1 MPLHARAPGELGSP
15 PGRGSPYLT
24 FVLLSASLLVYVM
37 QFGMVSVAL
46 QDLIRDL
53 SAPLRWSGWVLT
65 IFMIGQVIALSV
77 SGRLAERFGPRNV
90 FAAGL
95 GLFSLASLICATAPD
110 IYVLIGGRLIQG
122 LGGGSLMPSGTAMV
136 AAAFPASRARAVGLY
151 SSILPFGAVFGPTV
165 GGLIVDAAG
174 WRWTFLMNA
183 PLGLIVML
191 AVLMVLPRGDRKPPQ
206 PIDVAGV
213 IVLALAVASLILAL
227 TELGRTEPGPD
238 LALVAVSSGLSVL
251 FWVLLAFHERRVHTP
266 ALDIALLARPDIL
279 ASNATAFVVGM
290 AWIGVFSMVPLYLQ
304 ESYEMS
310 ASLTG
315 ALMAPR
321 AAAMVGFSLLAALLL
336 HRTRYRWP
344 IALGLVGMG
353 LSLGLLGL
361 GLHDPSIGP
370 VRLDSSWWLLAV
382 ILLAGAS
389 RGITNPSLNNTGMDA
404 LPDRV
409 ASIAGLRATFQS
421 FGGTVG
427 ISVMVLLG
435 ARGSDLAS
443 GMQVGF
449 LLDGALLIGALA
461 LVPLIPEPP
470 HRG

>member
-1 MPLHARAPGELGSP
+1 
-15 PGRGSPYLT
+15 
-24 FVLLSASLLVYVM
+24 
-37 QFGMVSVAL
+37 MVSVAL

-65 IFMIGQVIALSV
+65 IFMIGQVIALSI
-77 SGRLAERFGPRNV
+77 SGRLADRFGPRNV

-95 GLFSLASLICATAPD
+95 GLFSLASLICAAAPN

-122 LGGGSLMPSGTAMV
+122 IGGGSLMPSGMAMV
-136 AAAFPASRARAVGLY
+136 AAAFSESRARAVGLY

-165 GGLIVDAAG
+165 GGLIVDLAG
-174 WRWTFLMNA
+174 WRWTFLMNV

-191 AVLMVLPRGDRKPPQ
+191 AVLVLLPRGDRKPPQ
-206 PIDVAGV
+206 PIDVVGV
-213 IVLALAVASLILAL
+213 VLLASAVASLIFVL

-238 LALVAVSSGLSVL
+238 LTRVAVTLGLSVL
-251 FWVLLAFHERRVHTP
+251 FWVLLAFQERRVETP
-266 ALDIALLARPDIL
+266 ALDVALLARRDIL

-304 ESYEMS
+304 EAYQMS

-321 AAAMVGFSLLAALLL
+321 AGAMVGFSLLAAMLL
-336 HRTRYRWP
+336 HRTRYRRP

-353 LSLGLLGL
+353 LSLGMLGL
-361 GLHDPSIGP
+361 GLHDPNIGP
-370 VRLDSSWWLLAV
+370 IQISSSWWLLIV

-389 RGITNPSLNNTGMDA
+389 RGITNPSLNNAGMDA
-404 LPDRV
+404 LPDRI

-435 ARGSDLAS
+435 ARASDLAS
-443 GMQVGF
+443 GMQMGF
-449 LLDGALLIGALA
+449 LLDGALLLGALA
-461 LVPLIPEPP
+461 LVPLIPELP
-470 HRG
+470 RRR